1 MKILF
6 IYAVLAIL
14 GLSIVIS
21 VDWLTG
27 TPFSQSFSFLTS
39 ILATTTFQELVV
51 IIVFLFLPVIQLAVG
66 TVKKKKKAGH

>member
-6 IYAVLAIL
+6 IYALLAFL

-27 TPFSQSFSFLTS
+27 TPLSQSFSFLTS
-39 ILATTTFQELVV
+39 IFATTTFQELVV
-51 IIVFLFLPVIQLAVG
+51 IIIFLFLPVFQIVKEAF
-66 TVKKKKKAGH
+66 KKKTGQ